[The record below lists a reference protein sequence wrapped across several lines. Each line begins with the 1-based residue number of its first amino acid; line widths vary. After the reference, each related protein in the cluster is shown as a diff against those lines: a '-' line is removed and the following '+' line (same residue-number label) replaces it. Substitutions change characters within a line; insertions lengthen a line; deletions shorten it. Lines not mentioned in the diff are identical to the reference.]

1 MVPTTTITFE
11 KTFNDVIVHT
21 QNHNLRLKS
30 QYSCVGITAMPCI
43 GGNQNVQTEKAGD
56 YPGGR
61 NAGKR

>member
-11 KTFNDVIVHT
+11 ITFNDVIVHT
-21 QNHNLRLKS
+21 QSHNLRLKS

-43 GGNQNVQTEKAGD
+43 GGNQNVQTEEAGEH
-56 YPGGR
+56 PGGR